1 MCLRVDQNRTITE
14 HAAMEACNMAL
25 PTNISSLGYNAKL
38 LLDAVDTNS
47 DNRITNSELEAHID
61 SLDICCGSSCP
72 RKSSCFADRQVNYI
86 PLNQSY
92 ITADAFIE
100 KVVASEDTILVP
112 RCYRKLSVERRGAN
126 LDAVP
131 PTFFMSSTQGVI
143 SLKEQSSNDTLYPV
157 ESMAGTHGIQMHNDD
172 YDILRKEIGD
182 KYAQNASSDHVYVVI
197 SASYAEYNLKFIYT
211 NHPVFLWIE
220 PALLRLLSF
229 GILFP

>member
-100 KVVASEDTILVP
+100 KLLP
-112 RCYRKLSVERRGAN
+112 RKTPSWYQDATANSPERRGAN

-211 NHPVFLWIE
+211 NHPVFFGLS
-220 PALLRLLSF
+220 PHSAFALF
-229 GILFP
+229 GILSLT